1 MGTLGYMKP
10 HLVTKESK
18 KLPIP
23 VRSEVT
29 EFLSEQQLCQRL
41 GVGVT
46 TLRRWRWQGRE
57 MPTACRLGRLV
68 RYHRAEV
75 DRWIERVVAGEL
87 KAGSRKPE
95 LVS

>member
-1 MGTLGYMKP
+1 MKP
-10 HLVTKESK
+10 HLVQKESK
-18 KLPIP
+18 SPLPP

-29 EFLSEQQLCQRL
+29 EFLTEKHLCERL

-57 MPTACRLGRLV
+57 MPKACRLGRLV

-75 DRWIERVVAGEL
+75 EQWIERVVAGEL